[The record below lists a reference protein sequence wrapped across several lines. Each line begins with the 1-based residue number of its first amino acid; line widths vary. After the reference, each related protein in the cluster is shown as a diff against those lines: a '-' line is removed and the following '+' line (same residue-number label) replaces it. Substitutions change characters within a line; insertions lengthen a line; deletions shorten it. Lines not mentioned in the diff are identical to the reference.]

1 MGQVSDING
10 LEATIVL
17 DTTGDGPMSLILVR
31 NLAPFYKIG
40 NHVKN
45 WGVESQGVVTL
56 VDKVGVNLTYV
67 EEGSHNM
74 ASNMSL
80 SAMQA
85 NKFVRSPCLWT

>member
-1 MGQVSDING
+1 MGQVYDVNG

-17 DTTGDGPMSLILVR
+17 DTTGDGPMSLILVC
-31 NLAPFYKIG
+31 NLAPFYKISD
-40 NHVKN
+40 HVKN
-45 WGVESQGVVTL
+45 QWVESRGVVTL

-80 SAMQA
+80 SVMQA
-85 NKFVRSPCLWT
+85 NQFVRSPCLWT